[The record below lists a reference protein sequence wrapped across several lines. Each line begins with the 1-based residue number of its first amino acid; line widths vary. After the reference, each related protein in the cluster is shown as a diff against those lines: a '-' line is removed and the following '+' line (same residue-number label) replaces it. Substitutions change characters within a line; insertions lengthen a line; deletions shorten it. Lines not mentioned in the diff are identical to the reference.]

1 MPDDLKRE
9 KYLKLFL
16 SAVEKEEY
24 VTALEYFEVLD
35 LDSSQSKDNNLYLM
49 LLSQCMNV
57 GRNYK
62 DRLVTM
68 GFRDV
73 HDPVNSNDKEKMA
86 RKLVFSHKFSQAR
99 RMYAG
104 IAVKSLEEEV
114 ILELLRKAASKLQIQ
129 NKEAIRLIKREKYQ
143 ELVDMYKSI
152 SGIRPLCHFEK
163 VVLMMSKDLN
173 KMILQGEVP
182 KVISGPSR
190 NAEDLIILRDY
201 MSALRELPMQGYN
214 NLIYLLLNKLTVEIR
229 SRRVEFSDVVEV
241 ISKKDA
247 NDIKR
252 TIGSYLKNIGCL
264 DYVRFINDLVSLSIY
279 NEDYDYQE
287 VLLNLG
293 QIRDRGKDSYFDV
306 DLYLAR
312 FYEALEEGELAKAKI
327 YLDIVSQSRTL
338 CDRVIDVYFMRLKLY
353 DVASKFKE
361 DNLDEKYA
369 LLSDVLSD
377 INETK
382 GLRVLE
388 KLSPKEQEEVVR
400 IVSKFPNILASSI
413 DGRLVLRY
421 HNTFEPCPEFYY
433 LKRDGNEALYVKDYD
448 RVIECYNTICT
459 KLMSPSPEVFQKI
472 GTAYLE
478 RGSCEEDYQ
487 RAIDYLWVAAERG
500 KLVEDK
506 LAKAREM
513 VSYKGERVFQYT
525 KK

>member
-16 SAVEKEEY
+16 SAIEKEEY

-49 LLSQCMNV
+49 LLSQCMDV

-62 DRLVTM
+62 DRLATM

-114 ILELLRKAASKLQIQ
+114 ILGLLRKAASKLQIQ

-214 NLIYLLLNKLTVEIR
+214 NLIYLLLNKLTDEIR
-229 SRRVEFSDVVEV
+229 
-241 ISKKDA
+241 KK
-247 NDIKR
+247 
-252 TIGSYLKNIGCL
+252 S
-264 DYVRFINDLVSLSIY
+264 
-279 NEDYDYQE
+279 
-287 VLLNLG
+287 
-293 QIRDRGKDSYFDV
+293 
-306 DLYLAR
+306 
-312 FYEALEEGELAKAKI
+312 
-327 YLDIVSQSRTL
+327 
-338 CDRVIDVYFMRLKLY
+338 
-353 DVASKFKE
+353 
-361 DNLDEKYA
+361 
-369 LLSDVLSD
+369 
-377 INETK
+377 
-382 GLRVLE
+382 
-388 KLSPKEQEEVVR
+388 
-400 IVSKFPNILASSI
+400 
-413 DGRLVLRY
+413 
-421 HNTFEPCPEFYY
+421 
-433 LKRDGNEALYVKDYD
+433 
-448 RVIECYNTICT
+448 
-459 KLMSPSPEVFQKI
+459 
-472 GTAYLE
+472 
-478 RGSCEEDYQ
+478 
-487 RAIDYLWVAAERG
+487 
-500 KLVEDK
+500 
-506 LAKAREM
+506 
-513 VSYKGERVFQYT
+513 
-525 KK
+525 